1 MNPKLTFDFIINYEN
16 LEFGNLFKPNKQTYQ
31 VWTMYKLKAKKVQ
44 LVNEADEI
52 GNSLG
57 GRDDWYK
64 RSKARDTPQQ
74 QVGEY

>member
-44 LVNEADEI
+44 LVNEANGI
-52 GNSLG
+52 GNPL
-57 GRDDWYK
+57 REKDNWYK
-64 RSKARDTPQQ
+64 RSKAQDIL
-74 QVGEY
+74 